1 VSPSPAPGSMRPAQA
16 GPPQSA
22 PRQSRPGPADGVTR
36 VGHADPAGQAPTE
49 AGTRRGYA
57 GRPSGTAW
65 QAPAESGTHSWPPS
79 GTTRQEPAE
88 DGTPAG
94 LPSDIARQAPGE
106 GATSAGPAPG
116 AGRAGPVGWQPRT
129 TPAPGV
135 QPVPHPDVVRQRPGR
150 PDGWQPDGG
159 TDHRLP
165 VPVERPEK
173 RTSWRPLAL
182 VAVLLAGIVVA
193 AGVVVATLPRG
204 GDGNKAAAPAPTT
217 SAAVPTAPPTSAR
230 ASASAVSGAPINV
243 KLRDNRDSVSLTWG
257 YPKGSEGPVLISG
270 GRSGQE
276 QRAFQQLPAGTTD
289 YVVYGLN
296 ASTDY
301 CFTVA
306 VVYTVDR
313 VAASKPV
320 CTKRK

>member
-1 VSPSPAPGSMRPAQA
+1 
-16 GPPQSA
+16 
-22 PRQSRPGPADGVTR
+22 
-36 VGHADPAGQAPTE
+36 
-49 AGTRRGYA
+49 
-57 GRPSGTAW
+57 
-65 QAPAESGTHSWPPS
+65 
-79 GTTRQEPAE
+79 
-88 DGTPAG
+88 
-94 LPSDIARQAPGE
+94 
-106 GATSAGPAPG
+106 
-116 AGRAGPVGWQPRT
+116 
-129 TPAPGV
+129 
-135 QPVPHPDVVRQRPGR
+135 VPHPDVVRQRPGR